1 MLTNINPYH
10 MQWNTDVNGNPISVH
25 KQETQQVSPVYF
37 NIQLDEI
44 PDSFHRLVVVD
55 TEGNMLHEVDN
66 FNRITEQSYY
76 VDYNNGVVYFHQTKG
91 ASIVNVTYYGR
102 GFKLIRHEVD
112 NFNRITE
119 QSYYVDYNNGVVYF
133 HQTKG
138 ASIVNVTYYGRGFKL
153 IRSSR
158 IVMDDGTKLTDALT
172 QSQVQTASSV
182 GSETEMSLQEQIDTV
197 CKFVRKQQKIIEML
211 VEEIE
216 KLQK

>member
-102 GFKLIRHEVD
+102 GFKLIR
-112 NFNRITE
+112 
-119 QSYYVDYNNGVVYF
+119 
-133 HQTKG
+133 
-138 ASIVNVTYYGRGFKL
+138 
-153 IRSSR
+153 SSR
-158 IVMDDGTKLTDALT
+158 IVMEDGTKLTDALA

-182 GSETEMSLQEQIDTV
+182 GSETEMSLQEQINTV

>member
-1 MLTNINPYH
+1 M
-10 MQWNTDVNGNPISVH
+10 
-25 KQETQQVSPVYF
+25 QQVSPVYF

-102 GFKLIRHEVD
+102 GFKLIR
-112 NFNRITE
+112 
-119 QSYYVDYNNGVVYF
+119 
-133 HQTKG
+133 
-138 ASIVNVTYYGRGFKL
+138 
-153 IRSSR
+153 SSR
-158 IVMDDGTKLTDALT
+158 IVMDDGTKLTDALA

-211 VEEIE
+211 AEEIE

>member
-1 MLTNINPYH
+1 

-25 KQETQQVSPVYF
+25 KQEMQQVSPVYF

-102 GFKLIRHEVD
+102 GFKLIR
-112 NFNRITE
+112 
-119 QSYYVDYNNGVVYF
+119 
-133 HQTKG
+133 
-138 ASIVNVTYYGRGFKL
+138 
-153 IRSSR
+153 SSR
-158 IVMDDGTKLTDALT
+158 IVMEDGTKLTDALA

>member
-1 MLTNINPYH
+1 MLTNINPYY

-25 KQETQQVSPVYF
+25 KQEMQQVSPVYF

-102 GFKLIRHEVD
+102 GFKLIR
-112 NFNRITE
+112 
-119 QSYYVDYNNGVVYF
+119 
-133 HQTKG
+133 
-138 ASIVNVTYYGRGFKL
+138 
-153 IRSSR
+153 SSR
-158 IVMDDGTKLTDALT
+158 IVMEDGTKLTEAIA
-172 QSQVQTASSV
+172 QSQTQVARTSIQEDADT
-182 GSETEMSLQEQIDTV
+182 MSLQEQIDTV
-197 CKFVRKQQKIIEML
+197 CKFVRKQQRVIEML
-211 VEEIE
+211 VEELE
-216 KLQK
+216 SMKQKLEERGV

>member
-102 GFKLIRHEVD
+102 GFKLIR
-112 NFNRITE
+112 
-119 QSYYVDYNNGVVYF
+119 
-133 HQTKG
+133 
-138 ASIVNVTYYGRGFKL
+138 
-153 IRSSR
+153 SSR
-158 IVMDDGTKLTDALT
+158 IVMEDGTKLTDALA

>member
-25 KQETQQVSPVYF
+25 KQEMQQVSPVYF

-102 GFKLIRHEVD
+102 GFKLIR
-112 NFNRITE
+112 
-119 QSYYVDYNNGVVYF
+119 G
-133 HQTKG
+133 
-138 ASIVNVTYYGRGFKL
+138 
-153 IRSSR
+153 SR
-158 IVMDDGTKLTDALT
+158 IVMDDGTKLTDALA
-172 QSQVQTASSV
+172 QFQVQTASSA
-182 GSETEMSLQEQIDTV
+182 GSETEMSLQEQINTV

>member
-1 MLTNINPYH
+1 MLTNINPYY

-25 KQETQQVSPVYF
+25 KQEMQQVSPVYF

-102 GFKLIRHEVD
+102 GFKLIR
-112 NFNRITE
+112 
-119 QSYYVDYNNGVVYF
+119 
-133 HQTKG
+133 
-138 ASIVNVTYYGRGFKL
+138 
-153 IRSSR
+153 SSR
-158 IVMDDGTKLTDALT
+158 IVMDDGTKLTDALA

-211 VEEIE
+211 AEEIE

>member
-1 MLTNINPYH
+1 

-25 KQETQQVSPVYF
+25 KQEMQQVSPVYF

-91 ASIVNVTYYGR
+91 ASIVN
-102 GFKLIRHEVD
+102 I
-112 NFNRITE
+112 
-119 QSYYVDYNNGVVYF
+119 
-133 HQTKG
+133 
-138 ASIVNVTYYGRGFKL
+138 TYYGRGFKL

>member
-1 MLTNINPYH
+1 MLTNINPYY

-25 KQETQQVSPVYF
+25 KQEMQQVSPVYF

-102 GFKLIRHEVD
+102 GFKLIR
-112 NFNRITE
+112 
-119 QSYYVDYNNGVVYF
+119 
-133 HQTKG
+133 
-138 ASIVNVTYYGRGFKL
+138 
-153 IRSSR
+153 SSR

-172 QSQVQTASSV
+172 QSQVQTISNTE
-182 GSETEMSLQEQIDTV
+182 SETEMSLQEQIDTV

-211 VEEIE
+211 AEEIE

>member
-1 MLTNINPYH
+1 MLTNINPYY

-25 KQETQQVSPVYF
+25 KQEMQQVSPVYF

-91 ASIVNVTYYGR
+91 ASV
-102 GFKLIRHEVD
+102 
-112 NFNRITE
+112 
-119 QSYYVDYNNGVVYF
+119 
-133 HQTKG
+133 
-138 ASIVNVTYYGRGFKL
+138 VNVTYYGRGFKL

-158 IVMDDGTKLTDALT
+158 IVMDDGTKLTDALK
-172 QSQVQTASSV
+172 
-182 GSETEMSLQEQIDTV
+182 GSNNSRVMSDENDNDGLKRQIDLLCDV
-197 CKFVRKQQKIIEML
+197 VRKQQKQIDALAQTISKIETLEEYL
-211 VEEIE
+211 VKPEVSLLNE
-216 KLQK
+216 

>member
-1 MLTNINPYH
+1 

-102 GFKLIRHEVD
+102 GFKLIR
-112 NFNRITE
+112 
-119 QSYYVDYNNGVVYF
+119 
-133 HQTKG
+133 
-138 ASIVNVTYYGRGFKL
+138 
-153 IRSSR
+153 SSR
-158 IVMDDGTKLTDALT
+158 IVMEDGTKLTDALA

>member
-25 KQETQQVSPVYF
+25 KQEMQQVSPVYF

-102 GFKLIRHEVD
+102 GFKLIR
-112 NFNRITE
+112 
-119 QSYYVDYNNGVVYF
+119 
-133 HQTKG
+133 
-138 ASIVNVTYYGRGFKL
+138 
-153 IRSSR
+153 SSR
-158 IVMDDGTKLTDALT
+158 IVMDDGTKLTDALA
-172 QSQVQTASSV
+172 QSQVQTSSSV

>member
-1 MLTNINPYH
+1 

-25 KQETQQVSPVYF
+25 KQEMQQVSSVYF

-102 GFKLIRHEVD
+102 GFKLIR
-112 NFNRITE
+112 
-119 QSYYVDYNNGVVYF
+119 
-133 HQTKG
+133 
-138 ASIVNVTYYGRGFKL
+138 
-153 IRSSR
+153 SSR
-158 IVMDDGTKLTDALT
+158 IVMDDGTKLTDALA

>member
-1 MLTNINPYH
+1 M
-10 MQWNTDVNGNPISVH
+10 
-25 KQETQQVSPVYF
+25 QQVSPVYF

-102 GFKLIRHEVD
+102 GFKLIR
-112 NFNRITE
+112 
-119 QSYYVDYNNGVVYF
+119 
-133 HQTKG
+133 
-138 ASIVNVTYYGRGFKL
+138 
-153 IRSSR
+153 SSR
-158 IVMDDGTKLTDALT
+158 IVMEDGTKLTDALA

>member
-10 MQWNTDVNGNPISVH
+10 MQWNTDVNGNPISVY
-25 KQETQQVSPVYF
+25 KQEMQQVSPVYF

-102 GFKLIRHEVD
+102 GFKLIR
-112 NFNRITE
+112 
-119 QSYYVDYNNGVVYF
+119 
-133 HQTKG
+133 
-138 ASIVNVTYYGRGFKL
+138 
-153 IRSSR
+153 SSR
-158 IVMDDGTKLTDALT
+158 IVMDDGTKLTDALA
-172 QSQVQTASSV
+172 QSQVQTVSSV
-182 GSETEMSLQEQIDTV
+182 DGGTEMSLQEQIDTV

>member
-1 MLTNINPYH
+1 MLTNINPYY

-25 KQETQQVSPVYF
+25 KQEMQQVSPVYF

-102 GFKLIRHEVD
+102 GFKLIR
-112 NFNRITE
+112 
-119 QSYYVDYNNGVVYF
+119 
-133 HQTKG
+133 
-138 ASIVNVTYYGRGFKL
+138 
-153 IRSSR
+153 SSR
-158 IVMDDGTKLTDALT
+158 IVMEDGTKLTDALA

>member
-25 KQETQQVSPVYF
+25 KQEMQQVSPVYF

-102 GFKLIRHEVD
+102 GFKLIR
-112 NFNRITE
+112 
-119 QSYYVDYNNGVVYF
+119 
-133 HQTKG
+133 
-138 ASIVNVTYYGRGFKL
+138 
-153 IRSSR
+153 SSR
-158 IVMDDGTKLTDALT
+158 IVMDDGTKLTDALA
-172 QSQVQTASSV
+172 QFQVQTASSA
-182 GSETEMSLQEQIDTV
+182 GFETEMSLQEQINTV